1 MHVMHTIAVAAI
13 IGKVL
18 VKNYYNSMGELKSWA
33 LFKKKKAMGLM
44 ASG

>member
-18 VKNYYNSMGELKSWA
+18 VKNYDNSMGELMT
-33 LFKKKKAMGLM
+33 LGLIQENK
-44 ASG
+44 